1 MCSIYL
7 IVIQL
12 LEKGLD
18 RSFADKIQNEI
29 WAYFEN
35 QLISTVY
42 FNSEKPAEEEEE
54 NIFVKLAD
62 CLIEG
67 CENLSKSEVR
77 NLFLSMLLILYY
89 VILIYYVCT
98 KFKWRNPYT

>member
-1 MCSIYL
+1 M
-7 IVIQL
+7 
-12 LEKGLD
+12 EKGLD

-77 NLFLSMLLILYY
+77 KFIFVNTANFVLCNINLLCMY
-89 VILIYYVCT
+89 
-98 KFKWRNPYT
+98 

>member
-1 MCSIYL
+1 MFSI

-18 RSFADKIQNEI
+18 KTFAEKIQNEI

-42 FNSEKPAEEEEE
+42 CEKPAEEEEE
-54 NIFVKLAD
+54 NIFLKLAD

-67 CENLSKSEVR
+67 CENLSKSEV
-77 NLFLSMLLILYY
+77 
-89 VILIYYVCT
+89 
-98 KFKWRNPYT
+98 